1 MSAPQISVVI
11 PAFNAAGTIGRQIE
25 ALRRQVD
32 APLFEVIVADNRS
45 TDATAQA
52 ARACAGGLDLRVVP
66 AVERQGVNCARN
78 AGVRAAQAPLIVLID
93 ADDVI
98 DPRALRAFADAAAA
112 SPGAGIISGVLS
124 MHDPET
130 FELER
135 PQGYLPYAPGCL
147 MAVRRAAFDAVGG
160 FDESFVGGHDEVDFA
175 WRVQHAGWDVALARG
190 ARLERIERSSPRG
203 AFCQFQ
209 RYGYTY
215 IQLYARHRARGIAGS
230 SWRAERPLVKRVLR
244 QLPRLRARSV
254 ADRIDAAGFIGW
266 HIGRWTGDL
275 RFRTWGPK

>member
-1 MSAPQISVVI
+1 VSAPQISVVI

-32 APLFEVIVADNRS
+32 APPFEVIVADNRS

-93 ADDVI
+93 ADDII
-98 DPRALRAFADAAAA
+98 DAHALRAFADAAAA
-112 SPGAGIISGVLS
+112 EPTAGIIAGVLS
-124 MHDPET
+124 MHDPAT

-135 PQGYLPYAPGCL
+135 PQGYLPYAPGGF
-147 MAVRRAAFDAVGG
+147 MALRREAFDAVDG

-175 WRVQHAGWDVALARG
+175 WRVQHAGWTVALARS
-190 ARLERIERSSPRG
+190 ARLERIERATARG
-203 AFCQFQ
+203 AFPQFR
-209 RYGYTY
+209 RYGFTY
-215 IQLYARHRARGIAGS
+215 IQLYARHRGHGIVGS
-230 SWRAERPLVKRVLR
+230 SWRAERPVVKRVLR
-244 QLPRLRARSV
+244 QIPRLWARSV

-275 RFRTWGPK
+275 RFRVWGPK